1 MNFLKLKLLTSFCLG
16 LFLLMSVSKS
26 ENTARYSLT
35 IKAYNLN
42 NSKGVVQF
50 TLYNKDGSIPDEH
63 FKKFYKQGKSKIIN
77 KTSTYTFKNLPIG
90 KYAVNIHHD
99 ENKDSKIDK
108 GWILPVEGIGFSNF
122 EDIGFTNR
130 PNFKKASFN
139 LTKNTT
145 KRIKIIY
152 M

>member
-1 MNFLKLKLLTSFCLG
+1 MKYLKLLTPFILG

-26 ENTARYSLT
+26 ENTAKYSLT

-42 NSKGVVQF
+42 NSTGSVQF

-63 FKKFYKQGKSKIIN
+63 FEKYYKQASAKITN
-77 KTSTYTFKNLPIG
+77 KTATYTFKNLPIG

-99 ENKDSKIDK
+99 ENNDKKIEK
-108 GWILPVEGIGFSNF
+108 GWILPIEGIGFSNF
-122 EDIGFTNR
+122 EDIGFSNR
-130 PNFKKASFN
+130 PNFKKASFS

-145 KRIKIIY
+145 KKIKIIY